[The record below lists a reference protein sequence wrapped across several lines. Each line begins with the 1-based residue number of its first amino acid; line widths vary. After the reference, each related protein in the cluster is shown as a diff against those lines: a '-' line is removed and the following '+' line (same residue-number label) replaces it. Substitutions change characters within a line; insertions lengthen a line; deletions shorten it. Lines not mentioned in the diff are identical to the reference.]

1 MGSNDVVPKLVDGK
15 LSILGLD
22 PGGTTGWALYT
33 ADVIHTISELAPG
46 LKGTRKPEYSN
57 EKFNTGHI
65 GPGHHHLR
73 LWNLLEQWT
82 VTNTII
88 VCESFE
94 YRRNPTDANRDN
106 IVLDS
111 KEYIGVVNLYE
122 QNFIRTVQPRHNGL
136 LGLSVVYQTAAVGK
150 GFWDDRKLAAV
161 SHFATPKTKWTH
173 ANDAMRHLLHFMTFK
188 MDRQDLLLPL
198 RTREKD

>member
-1 MGSNDVVPKLVDGK
+1 MGLAAPSLVDGK
-15 LSILGLD
+15 LAIIGLD
-22 PGGTTGWALYT
+22 PGGTTGWSLYT
-33 ADVIHTISELAPG
+33 ADVIHEKTDIAPG
-46 LKGTRKPEYSN
+46 LQGYPKPEYYN
-57 EKFNTGHI
+57 EKFDSGHL

-94 YRRNPTDANRDN
+94 YRRNPKDSQRDN

-122 QNFIRTVQPRHNGL
+122 QNFNRSIGPRHNNL
-136 LGLSVVYQTAAVGK
+136 LHLRVAYQTAAVGK
-150 GFWDDRKLAAV
+150 GFWNDEKLVAVEKLA
-161 SHFATPKTKWTH
+161 TPRTTWTH
-173 ANDAMRHLLHFMTFK
+173 ANDATRHLLHYMTFK

-198 RTREKD
+198 RGKRE